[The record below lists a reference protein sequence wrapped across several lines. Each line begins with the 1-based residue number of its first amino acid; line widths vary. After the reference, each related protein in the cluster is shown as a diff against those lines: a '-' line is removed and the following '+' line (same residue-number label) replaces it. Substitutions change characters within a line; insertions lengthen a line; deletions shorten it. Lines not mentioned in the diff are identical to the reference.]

1 MRDRESREGER
12 SPKED
17 IFPSTHFFLKKK
29 KTEKEKTGCYQEPG
43 TTMGKGVP
51 LRELMSKQER
61 PTATTKAEEFPNDGP
76 KGLHDLLMKQEILC
90 ISHYRLF

>member
-1 MRDRESREGER
+1 
-12 SPKED
+12 
-17 IFPSTHFFLKKK
+17 
-29 KTEKEKTGCYQEPG
+29 
-43 TTMGKGVP
+43 MGKGVP